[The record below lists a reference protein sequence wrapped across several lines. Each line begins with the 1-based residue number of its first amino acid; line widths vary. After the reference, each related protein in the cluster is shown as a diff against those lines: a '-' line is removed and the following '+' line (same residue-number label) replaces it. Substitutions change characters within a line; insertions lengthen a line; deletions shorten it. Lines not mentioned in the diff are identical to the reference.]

1 MYSLTE
7 AVCRTGGKREKS
19 YGLPLSWIDQFSLG
33 PIEGGRTGGG
43 WHPSWEWGWGT
54 EGARVS
60 LRVLEGARF

>member
-33 PIEGGRTGGG
+33 PIEGGRTGGV
-43 WHPSWEWGWGT
+43 GT
-54 EGARVS
+54 QVGSGVG
-60 LRVLEGARF
+60 VQKVPGCP